1 MKKRIIALFLILSI
15 FSFSENVIRKVS
27 VTGNSEKEVMPDVAT
42 VTFQIKT
49 KNSNL
54 SAATKEANDR
64 MEKFK
69 AALKNKKIDLS
80 QLETLTFFSQKQSEY
95 DYDDDNDIKGI
106 KPAVPKPENKKPDSY
121 TANISILIKNTD
133 FNQISGLVEFSDG
146 ENLQSIKKNFDDNTF
161 AFDINATDTTLD
173 KALNKVFAKLNSA
186 KSKIQ
191 SLNIP
196 AGNIVLGDYKITE
209 NFNGKG
215 REQKEI
221 YYVTHNFK
229 ITTKNIKGL
238 NSIISLADDNG
249 ININGN
255 IQFDISDKEKIASDM
270 YNEAFKQAKS
280 KAESILK
287 SSSLKLAS
295 PLVVSEDIEFQQK
308 MIDRID
314 QDWEVKYEAA
324 AAPMEEYSN
333 AKAMTRTVAASA
345 PVPMRAGKSRV
356 DYTPKPLKLTQNISV
371 MYEMK

>member
-1 MKKRIIALFLILSI
+1 MKKRIIALFLILSA

-54 SAATKEANDR
+54 SVATKEANDR
-64 MEKFK
+64 IEKFK

-186 KSKIQ
+186 RSKIQ

-196 AGNIVLGDYKITE
+196 ASNIVLGNYKITE

-215 REQKEI
+215 KEQKDI

-287 SSSLKLAS
+287 SSGLKLAS

-308 MIDRID
+308 MIDKID
-314 QDWEVKYEAA
+314 QSWSFESSNDVVEAY
-324 AAPMEEYSN
+324 AAPT
-333 AKAMTRTVAASA
+333 AKLAVAERSY
-345 PVPMRAGKSRV
+345 RAEKPRIN
-356 DYTPKPLKLTQNISV
+356 YTPKPIKLMQNISV

>member
-1 MKKRIIALFLILSI
+1 MKKRIIALFLILSA

-54 SAATKEANDR
+54 SVATKEANDR

-133 FNQISGLVEFSDG
+133 FNQISGLVEFSGG

-161 AFDINATDTTLD
+161 AFDINATDTTLE

-186 KSKIQ
+186 RSKIQ

-215 REQKEI
+215 KEQKDV

-308 MIDRID
+308 MIDKID
-314 QDWEVKYEAA
+314 QSWSFESSNDVVEAY
-324 AAPMEEYSN
+324 AAPT
-333 AKAMTRTVAASA
+333 AKLAVAERSY
-345 PVPMRAGKSRV
+345 RAEKPRIN
-356 DYTPKPLKLTQNISV
+356 YTPKPIKLMQNISV

>member
-1 MKKRIIALFLILSI
+1 MKKRIIALFLILSA

-95 DYDDDNDIKGI
+95 DYDDDDNDIKGI

-215 REQKEI
+215 REQKDI

-308 MIDRID
+308 MIDKID
-314 QDWEVKYEAA
+314 QSWSFESSNDVVEAY
-324 AAPMEEYSN
+324 AAPT
-333 AKAMTRTVAASA
+333 AKLAVAERSY
-345 PVPMRAGKSRV
+345 RAEKPRIN
-356 DYTPKPLKLTQNISV
+356 YTPKPIKLMQNISV

>member
-1 MKKRIIALFLILSI
+1 MKKRIITLFLILSI

-69 AALKNKKIDLS
+69 TALKNKKIDLS
-80 QLETLTFFSQKQSEY
+80 QLETLSFFSQKQTEY
-95 DYDDDNDIKGI
+95 DDYDDDNDIKGI

-161 AFDINATDTTLD
+161 AFDINATDTTLE

-186 KSKIQ
+186 RSKIQ

-196 AGNIVLGDYKITE
+196 AGNIILGEYKITE

-215 REQKEI
+215 KEQKDI

-308 MIDRID
+308 MIDKID
-314 QDWEVKYEAA
+314 QSWSFESSNDVVVEAY
-324 AAPMEEYSN
+324 AAPT
-333 AKAMTRTVAASA
+333 AKLAVAERSY
-345 PVPMRAGKSRV
+345 RAEKPRIN
-356 DYTPKPLKLTQNISV
+356 YTPKPIKLMQNISV

>member
-1 MKKRIIALFLILSI
+1 MKKRIIALFLILST

-161 AFDINATDTTLD
+161 AFDINATDTTLE

-186 KSKIQ
+186 RSKIQ

-196 AGNIVLGDYKITE
+196 ADNIVLGNYKITE

-215 REQKEI
+215 KEQKDI

-308 MIDRID
+308 MIDKID
-314 QDWEVKYEAA
+314 QSWSFESSNDVVEAY
-324 AAPMEEYSN
+324 AAPT
-333 AKAMTRTVAASA
+333 AKLAVAERSY
-345 PVPMRAGKSRV
+345 RAEKPRIN
-356 DYTPKPLKLTQNISV
+356 YTPKPIKLMQNISV

>member
-106 KPAVPKPENKKPDSY
+106 KPTVPKPEDKKPDSY

-161 AFDINATDTTLD
+161 AFDINATDTTLE

-186 KSKIQ
+186 RSKIQ

-196 AGNIVLGDYKITE
+196 AGNIILGDYKITE

-215 REQKEI
+215 KEQKDI

-308 MIDRID
+308 MIDKID
-314 QDWEVKYEAA
+314 QSWSFESSNDAVEAY
-324 AAPMEEYSN
+324 AAPT
-333 AKAMTRTVAASA
+333 AKLAVAERSY
-345 PVPMRAGKSRV
+345 RAEKPRIN
-356 DYTPKPLKLTQNISV
+356 YTPKPIKLMQNISV

>member
-27 VTGNSEKEVMPDVAT
+27 VTGNSEKEVMPDIAT

-106 KPAVPKPENKKPDSY
+106 KPTVPKPEDKKPDSY

-308 MIDRID
+308 MIDKID
-314 QDWEVKYEAA
+314 QSWSFESSNDAVEAY
-324 AAPMEEYSN
+324 AAPT
-333 AKAMTRTVAASA
+333 AKLAVAERSY
-345 PVPMRAGKSRV
+345 RAEKPRIN
-356 DYTPKPLKLTQNISV
+356 YTPKPIKLMQNISV

>member
-1 MKKRIIALFLILSI
+1 MKKRIITLFLILSI

-106 KPAVPKPENKKPDSY
+106 KPTVPKPEDKKPDSY

-161 AFDINATDTTLD
+161 AFDINATDTTLE

-186 KSKIQ
+186 RSKIQ

-196 AGNIVLGDYKITE
+196 AGNIILGDYKITE

-215 REQKEI
+215 KEQKDI

-308 MIDRID
+308 MIDKID
-314 QDWEVKYEAA
+314 QSWSFESSNDVVEAY
-324 AAPMEEYSN
+324 AAPT
-333 AKAMTRTVAASA
+333 AKLAVAERSY
-345 PVPMRAGKSRV
+345 RAEKPRIN
-356 DYTPKPLKLTQNISV
+356 YTPKPIKLMQNISV

>member
-1 MKKRIIALFLILSI
+1 MKKRIIALFLILSA

-27 VTGNSEKEVMPDVAT
+27 VTGNSEKDVMPDVAT

-69 AALKNKKIDLS
+69 SALKNKKIDLS

-161 AFDINATDTTLD
+161 AFDINATDTTLE

-186 KSKIQ
+186 RSKIQ

-196 AGNIVLGDYKITE
+196 ADNIVLGNYKITE

-215 REQKEI
+215 KEQKDI

-295 PLVVSEDIEFQQK
+295 PLVVSEDVEFQQK
-308 MIDRID
+308 MIDKID
-314 QDWEVKYEAA
+314 QSWSFESSNDAVEAY
-324 AAPMEEYSN
+324 AAPT
-333 AKAMTRTVAASA
+333 AKLAVAERSY
-345 PVPMRAGKSRV
+345 RAEKPRIN
-356 DYTPKPLKLTQNISV
+356 YTPKPIKLMQNISV

>member
-1 MKKRIIALFLILSI
+1 MKKRIITLFLILSI

-95 DYDDDNDIKGI
+95 DYDDDDNDIKGI

-186 KSKIQ
+186 RSKIQ

-215 REQKEI
+215 KEQKDV

-308 MIDRID
+308 MIDKID
-314 QDWEVKYEAA
+314 QSWSFESSNDAVEAY
-324 AAPMEEYSN
+324 AAPT
-333 AKAMTRTVAASA
+333 AKLAVAERSY
-345 PVPMRAGKSRV
+345 RAEKPRIN
-356 DYTPKPLKLTQNISV
+356 YTPKPIKLMQNISV

>member
-1 MKKRIIALFLILSI
+1 MKKKIITLFLIFSV
-15 FSFSENVIRKVS
+15 FSFSENIIRKVS

-42 VTFQIKT
+42 ITFQIKT
-49 KNSNL
+49 KNPNL

-191 SLNIP
+191 SLNIR

-215 REQKEI
+215 KEQKDI

-308 MIDRID
+308 MIDKID
-314 QDWEVKYEAA
+314 QSWSFESSNDIVQEF
-324 AAPMEEYSN
+324 AAPT
-333 AKAMTRTVAASA
+333 AKLAVAGRSY
-345 PVPMRAGKSRV
+345 RAEKPRIN
-356 DYTPKPLKLTQNISV
+356 YTPKPIKLMQNISV

>member
-1 MKKRIIALFLILSI
+1 MKKRIITLFLILSA

-54 SAATKEANDR
+54 SVATKEANDR

-106 KPAVPKPENKKPDSY
+106 KPAVPKPEDKKPDSY

-161 AFDINATDTTLD
+161 AFDINATDTTLE

-186 KSKIQ
+186 RSKIQ

-196 AGNIVLGDYKITE
+196 AGNIILGDYKITE

-215 REQKEI
+215 KEQKDI

-270 YNEAFKQAKS
+270 YNEAFKQAKN

-308 MIDRID
+308 MIDKID
-314 QDWEVKYEAA
+314 QSWSFESSNDAVEAY
-324 AAPMEEYSN
+324 AAPT
-333 AKAMTRTVAASA
+333 AKLAVAERSY
-345 PVPMRAGKSRV
+345 RAEKPRIN
-356 DYTPKPLKLTQNISV
+356 YTPKPIKLMQNISV

>member
-1 MKKRIIALFLILSI
+1 MKKRIIALFLILSA

-106 KPAVPKPENKKPDSY
+106 KPTVPKPEDKKPDSY

-186 KSKIQ
+186 RSKIQ

-196 AGNIVLGDYKITE
+196 AGNIILGDYKITE

-215 REQKEI
+215 KEQKDI

-308 MIDRID
+308 MIDKID
-314 QDWEVKYEAA
+314 QSWSFESSNDIVQEFT
-324 AAPMEEYSN
+324 APS
-333 AKAMTRTVAASA
+333 AKFAIAERSYTAEKPRIN
-345 PVPMRAGKSRV
+345 
-356 DYTPKPLKLTQNISV
+356 YTPKPIKLMQNISV

>member
-1 MKKRIIALFLILSI
+1 MKKRIITLFLILSI

-161 AFDINATDTTLD
+161 AFDINATDTTLE
-173 KALNKVFAKLNSA
+173 KALNKVFTKLNSA
-186 KSKIQ
+186 RSKIQ

-196 AGNIVLGDYKITE
+196 AGNIILGDYKITE

-215 REQKEI
+215 KEQKDI

-308 MIDRID
+308 MIDKID
-314 QDWEVKYEAA
+314 QSWSFESSNDAVEAY
-324 AAPMEEYSN
+324 AAPT
-333 AKAMTRTVAASA
+333 AKLAVAERSY
-345 PVPMRAGKSRV
+345 RAEKPRIN
-356 DYTPKPLKLTQNISV
+356 YTPKPIKLMQNISV

>member
-1 MKKRIIALFLILSI
+1 MKKRIIALFLILSA

-106 KPAVPKPENKKPDSY
+106 KPTVPKPEDKKPDSY

-186 KSKIQ
+186 RSKIQ

-215 REQKEI
+215 KEQKDI

-308 MIDRID
+308 MIDKID
-314 QDWEVKYEAA
+314 QSWSFESSNDAVEAY
-324 AAPMEEYSN
+324 AAPTEKL
-333 AKAMTRTVAASA
+333 AVAERSY
-345 PVPMRAGKSRV
+345 RAEKPRIN
-356 DYTPKPLKLTQNISV
+356 YTPKPIKLMQNISV

>member
-1 MKKRIIALFLILSI
+1 MKKRIITLFLILSI

-106 KPAVPKPENKKPDSY
+106 KPTVPKPEDKKPDSY

-186 KSKIQ
+186 RSKIQ

-196 AGNIVLGDYKITE
+196 AGNIILGDYKITE

-215 REQKEI
+215 KEQKDI

-270 YNEAFKQAKS
+270 YNEAFKQAKN

-308 MIDRID
+308 MIDKID
-314 QDWEVKYEAA
+314 QSWSFESSNDAVEAY
-324 AAPMEEYSN
+324 AAPT
-333 AKAMTRTVAASA
+333 AKLAVAERSY
-345 PVPMRAGKSRV
+345 RAEKPRIN
-356 DYTPKPLKLTQNISV
+356 YTPKPIKLMQNISV

>member
-1 MKKRIIALFLILSI
+1 MKKRIITLFLILSI

-196 AGNIVLGDYKITE
+196 AGNIILGDYKITE

-215 REQKEI
+215 KEQKDI

-308 MIDRID
+308 MIDKID
-314 QDWEVKYEAA
+314 QSWSFESSNDAVEAY
-324 AAPMEEYSN
+324 AAPT
-333 AKAMTRTVAASA
+333 AKLAVAERSY
-345 PVPMRAGKSRV
+345 RAEKPRIN
-356 DYTPKPLKLTQNISV
+356 YTPKPIKLMQNISV

>member
-1 MKKRIIALFLILSI
+1 MKKRIIALFLILSA

-95 DYDDDNDIKGI
+95 DYDDDDNDIKGI

-146 ENLQSIKKNFDDNTF
+146 ENLQSINKNFDDNTF

-186 KSKIQ
+186 RSKIQ

-215 REQKEI
+215 KEQKDV

-308 MIDRID
+308 MIDKID
-314 QDWEVKYEAA
+314 QSWSFESSNDVSEAY
-324 AAPMEEYSN
+324 AAPT
-333 AKAMTRTVAASA
+333 AKLAVAERSYRIEK
-345 PVPMRAGKSRV
+345 PRIN
-356 DYTPKPLKLTQNISV
+356 YTPKPIKLMQNISV

>member
-1 MKKRIIALFLILSI
+1 MKKRIIALFLILSA

-54 SAATKEANDR
+54 SVATKEANDR

-69 AALKNKKIDLS
+69 SALKNKKIDLS

-121 TANISILIKNTD
+121 TANISILIRNTD

-146 ENLQSIKKNFDDNTF
+146 ENLQSINKNFDDNTF
-161 AFDINATDTTLD
+161 AFDINATDTTLE

-186 KSKIQ
+186 RSKIQ

-196 AGNIVLGDYKITE
+196 AGNIILGDYKITE

-215 REQKEI
+215 KEQKDI

-308 MIDRID
+308 MIDKID
-314 QDWEVKYEAA
+314 QSWSFES
-324 AAPMEEYSN
+324 SN
-333 AKAMTRTVAASA
+333 DGVESYVTSMKSA
-345 PVPMRAGKSRV
+345 VVERV
-356 DYTPKPLKLTQNISV
+356 VVTESPKINYTPKPIKLMQNISV

>member
-106 KPAVPKPENKKPDSY
+106 KPTVPKPEDKKPDSY

-173 KALNKVFAKLNSA
+173 KALNKVFTKLNSA
-186 KSKIQ
+186 RSKIQ

-196 AGNIVLGDYKITE
+196 AGNIILGDYKITE

-215 REQKEI
+215 KEQKDI

-308 MIDRID
+308 MIDKID
-314 QDWEVKYEAA
+314 QSWSFESSNDAVEAY
-324 AAPMEEYSN
+324 AAPT
-333 AKAMTRTVAASA
+333 AKLAVAERSY
-345 PVPMRAGKSRV
+345 RAEKPRIN
-356 DYTPKPLKLTQNISV
+356 YTPKPIKLMQNISV

>member
-49 KNSNL
+49 KNPNL

-196 AGNIVLGDYKITE
+196 TGNIVLGDYKITE

-308 MIDRID
+308 MIDKID
-314 QDWEVKYEAA
+314 QSWSFESSNDAVEAY
-324 AAPMEEYSN
+324 AAPT
-333 AKAMTRTVAASA
+333 AKLAVAERSY
-345 PVPMRAGKSRV
+345 RAEKPRIN
-356 DYTPKPLKLTQNISV
+356 YTPKPIKLMQNISV

>member
-1 MKKRIIALFLILSI
+1 MKKFLTGLFLILSA

-308 MIDRID
+308 MIDKID
-314 QDWEVKYEAA
+314 QSWSFESSNDVVQEF
-324 AAPMEEYSN
+324 AAPS
-333 AKAMTRTVAASA
+333 AKFAIAERSYTAEKPRIN
-345 PVPMRAGKSRV
+345 
-356 DYTPKPLKLTQNISV
+356 YTPKPIKLMQNISV

>member
-106 KPAVPKPENKKPDSY
+106 KPTVPKPEDKKPDSY

-186 KSKIQ
+186 RSKIQ

-308 MIDRID
+308 MIDKID
-314 QDWEVKYEAA
+314 QSWSFESSNDVVEAY
-324 AAPMEEYSN
+324 AAPT
-333 AKAMTRTVAASA
+333 AKLAVAERSY
-345 PVPMRAGKSRV
+345 RAEKPRIN
-356 DYTPKPLKLTQNISV
+356 YTPKPIKLMQNISV

>member
-1 MKKRIIALFLILSI
+1 MKKRIIALFLILSA

-54 SAATKEANDR
+54 SVATKEANDR

-80 QLETLTFFSQKQSEY
+80 QLETLSFFSQKQTEY
-95 DYDDDNDIKGI
+95 DDYDDYNDIKGI
-106 KPAVPKPENKKPDSY
+106 KPAIPKPENKKPDSY

-146 ENLQSIKKNFDDNTF
+146 ENLQSINKNFDDNTF
-161 AFDINATDTTLD
+161 AFDINATDTTLE

-186 KSKIQ
+186 RSKIQ

-196 AGNIVLGDYKITE
+196 AGNIILGDYKITE

-215 REQKEI
+215 KEQKDI

-308 MIDRID
+308 MIDKID
-314 QDWEVKYEAA
+314 QSWSFESSNDVVEAY
-324 AAPMEEYSN
+324 AAPT
-333 AKAMTRTVAASA
+333 AKLAVAERSY
-345 PVPMRAGKSRV
+345 RAEKPRIN
-356 DYTPKPLKLTQNISV
+356 YTPKPIKLMQNISV

>member
-1 MKKRIIALFLILSI
+1 MKKRIIALFLILSA

-27 VTGNSEKEVMPDVAT
+27 VTGNSEKDVMPDVAT

-69 AALKNKKIDLS
+69 SALKNKKIDLS

-161 AFDINATDTTLD
+161 AFDINATDTTLE
-173 KALNKVFAKLNSA
+173 KALNKVFTKLNSA
-186 KSKIQ
+186 RSKIQ

-196 AGNIVLGDYKITE
+196 AGNIILGDYKITE

-215 REQKEI
+215 KEQKDI

-270 YNEAFKQAKS
+270 YNEAFKQAKN

-308 MIDRID
+308 MIDKID
-314 QDWEVKYEAA
+314 QSWSFESSNDAVEAY
-324 AAPMEEYSN
+324 AAPT
-333 AKAMTRTVAASA
+333 AKLAVAERSY
-345 PVPMRAGKSRV
+345 RAEKPRIN
-356 DYTPKPLKLTQNISV
+356 YTPKPIKLMQNISV

>member
-1 MKKRIIALFLILSI
+1 MKKRIITLFLILSI

-69 AALKNKKIDLS
+69 TALKNKKIDLS

-95 DYDDDNDIKGI
+95 DYDDDYDDDNDIKGI

-186 KSKIQ
+186 RSKIQ

-196 AGNIVLGDYKITE
+196 AGNIILGEYKITE

-308 MIDRID
+308 MIDKID
-314 QDWEVKYEAA
+314 QSWSFESSNDMVVEAY
-324 AAPMEEYSN
+324 AAPT
-333 AKAMTRTVAASA
+333 AKLAVAERSY
-345 PVPMRAGKSRV
+345 RAEKPRIN
-356 DYTPKPLKLTQNISV
+356 YTPKPIKLMQNISV

>member
-1 MKKRIIALFLILSI
+1 MKKRIITLFLILSI

-173 KALNKVFAKLNSA
+173 KALNKVFTKLNSA
-186 KSKIQ
+186 RSKIQ

-196 AGNIVLGDYKITE
+196 AGNIILGDYKITE

-215 REQKEI
+215 KEQKDI

-308 MIDRID
+308 MIDKID
-314 QDWEVKYEAA
+314 QSWSFESSNDAVEAY
-324 AAPMEEYSN
+324 AAPT
-333 AKAMTRTVAASA
+333 AKLAVAERSY
-345 PVPMRAGKSRV
+345 RAEKPRIN
-356 DYTPKPLKLTQNISV
+356 YTPKPIKLMQNISV

>member
-1 MKKRIIALFLILSI
+1 MKKRIIALFLILSA

-54 SAATKEANDR
+54 SVATKEANDR
-64 MEKFK
+64 IEKFK

-80 QLETLTFFSQKQSEY
+80 QFETLSFFSQKQTEY
-95 DYDDDNDIKGI
+95 DDYDDYNDIKGI

-161 AFDINATDTTLD
+161 AFDINATDTTLE

-186 KSKIQ
+186 RSKIQ

-196 AGNIVLGDYKITE
+196 AGNIILGDYKITE

-215 REQKEI
+215 KEQKDI

-255 IQFDISDKEKIASDM
+255 IQFDISDKEKIASEM
-270 YNEAFKQAKS
+270 YNDAFKQAKS

-308 MIDRID
+308 MIDKID
-314 QDWEVKYEAA
+314 QSWSFESSNDAIEAY
-324 AAPMEEYSN
+324 AAPT
-333 AKAMTRTVAASA
+333 AKLAVAERSY
-345 PVPMRAGKSRV
+345 RAEKPRIN
-356 DYTPKPLKLTQNISV
+356 YTPKPIKLMQNISV

>member
-1 MKKRIIALFLILSI
+1 MKKRIITLFLILSI

-27 VTGNSEKEVMPDVAT
+27 VTGNSEKDVMPDVAT

-69 AALKNKKIDLS
+69 SALKNKKIDLS

-161 AFDINATDTTLD
+161 AFDINATDTTLE

-186 KSKIQ
+186 RSKIQ

-215 REQKEI
+215 KEQKDV

-308 MIDRID
+308 MIDKID
-314 QDWEVKYEAA
+314 QSWSFESSNDAVEAY
-324 AAPMEEYSN
+324 AAPT
-333 AKAMTRTVAASA
+333 AKLAVAERSY
-345 PVPMRAGKSRV
+345 RAEKPRIN
-356 DYTPKPLKLTQNISV
+356 YTPKPIKLMQNISV

>member
-1 MKKRIIALFLILSI
+1 MKKKIITLFLIFSV
-15 FSFSENVIRKVS
+15 FSFSENIIRKVS

-42 VTFQIKT
+42 ITFQIKT
-49 KNSNL
+49 KNPNL
-54 SAATKEANDR
+54 TAATKEANDR

-69 AALKNKKIDLS
+69 TALKNKKIDLS
-80 QLETLTFFSQKQSEY
+80 QLETLTFFSQKQNEY

-173 KALNKVFAKLNSA
+173 KALNRVFAKLNSA
-186 KSKIQ
+186 RSKIQ

-196 AGNIVLGDYKITE
+196 AGNIILGDYKITE

-215 REQKEI
+215 KEQKDI

-308 MIDRID
+308 MIDKID
-314 QDWEVKYEAA
+314 QSWSFESSNDAVEAY
-324 AAPMEEYSN
+324 AAPT
-333 AKAMTRTVAASA
+333 AKLAVAERSY
-345 PVPMRAGKSRV
+345 RAEKPRIN
-356 DYTPKPLKLTQNISV
+356 YTPKPIKLMQNISV

>member
-1 MKKRIIALFLILSI
+1 MKKRIIALFLILSA

-106 KPAVPKPENKKPDSY
+106 KPTVPKPEDKKPDSY

-215 REQKEI
+215 KEQKDV

-308 MIDRID
+308 MIDKID
-314 QDWEVKYEAA
+314 QSWSFESSNDIVQEFT
-324 AAPMEEYSN
+324 APS
-333 AKAMTRTVAASA
+333 AKFAIAERSY
-345 PVPMRAGKSRV
+345 RAEKPRIN
-356 DYTPKPLKLTQNISV
+356 YTPKPIKLMQNISV

>member
-106 KPAVPKPENKKPDSY
+106 KPTVPKPEDKKPDSY

-161 AFDINATDTTLD
+161 AFDINATDTTLE

-186 KSKIQ
+186 RSKIQ

-196 AGNIVLGDYKITE
+196 AGNIILGDYKITE

-308 MIDRID
+308 MIDKID
-314 QDWEVKYEAA
+314 QSWSFESSNDAVEAY
-324 AAPMEEYSN
+324 AAPT
-333 AKAMTRTVAASA
+333 AKLAVAERSY
-345 PVPMRAGKSRV
+345 RAEKPRIN
-356 DYTPKPLKLTQNISV
+356 YTPKPIKLMQNISV

>member
-1 MKKRIIALFLILSI
+1 MKKRIITLFLILSI

-173 KALNKVFAKLNSA
+173 KAWNKVFAKLNSA
-186 KSKIQ
+186 RSKIQ

-196 AGNIVLGDYKITE
+196 AGNIILGDYKITE

-215 REQKEI
+215 KEQKDI

-308 MIDRID
+308 MIDKID
-314 QDWEVKYEAA
+314 QSWSFESSNDVVVEAY
-324 AAPMEEYSN
+324 AAPT
-333 AKAMTRTVAASA
+333 AKLAVAERSY
-345 PVPMRAGKSRV
+345 RAEKPRIN
-356 DYTPKPLKLTQNISV
+356 YTPKPIKLMQNISV

>member
-1 MKKRIIALFLILSI
+1 MKKRIIALFLILSA

-106 KPAVPKPENKKPDSY
+106 KPTVPKPEDKKPDSY

-270 YNEAFKQAKS
+270 YNDAFKQAKS

-308 MIDRID
+308 MIDKID
-314 QDWEVKYEAA
+314 QSWSFESSNDAVEAY
-324 AAPMEEYSN
+324 AAPT
-333 AKAMTRTVAASA
+333 AKLAVAERSY
-345 PVPMRAGKSRV
+345 RAEKPRIN
-356 DYTPKPLKLTQNISV
+356 YTPKPIKLMQNISV

>member
-54 SAATKEANDR
+54 SVATKEANDR

-161 AFDINATDTTLD
+161 AFDINATDTTLE

-186 KSKIQ
+186 RSKIQ

-196 AGNIVLGDYKITE
+196 AGNIILGDYKITE

-215 REQKEI
+215 KEQKDI

-255 IQFDISDKEKIASDM
+255 IQFDISDKEKIASEM
-270 YNEAFKQAKS
+270 YNDAFKQAKS

-308 MIDRID
+308 LIDKID
-314 QDWEVKYEAA
+314 QSWSFESSNDAIEAY
-324 AAPMEEYSN
+324 AAPT
-333 AKAMTRTVAASA
+333 AKLAVAERSY
-345 PVPMRAGKSRV
+345 RAEKPRIN
-356 DYTPKPLKLTQNISV
+356 YTPKPIKLMQNISV

>member
-1 MKKRIIALFLILSI
+1 MKKRIITLFLILSI

-27 VTGNSEKEVMPDVAT
+27 VTGNSEKEVMPDIAT

-69 AALKNKKIDLS
+69 SALKNKKIDLS

-186 KSKIQ
+186 RSKIQ

-308 MIDRID
+308 MIDKID
-314 QDWEVKYEAA
+314 QSWSFESSNDVVQEF
-324 AAPMEEYSN
+324 AAPS
-333 AKAMTRTVAASA
+333 AKFAIAERSY
-345 PVPMRAGKSRV
+345 RAEKPRIN
-356 DYTPKPLKLTQNISV
+356 YTPKPIKLMQNISV